1 MPNTIQNIALV
12 VFFSFVFNLTFS
24 AQPYKTDDFVIEKA
38 IQVTEIKNQFRSNTC
53 WSYAT
58 IDMLEAELLKKG
70 KQDIHLSEMFVVY
83 NVYLEKAE
91 KYFRMHGKNNLSG
104 GGALFDVL
112 NEIEK
117 YGIVPY
123 EAYSGLTNGLQYNDH
138 VALDNQISEK
148 MKAAISSEQASMDW
162 KKDMVSIL
170 DNNLGKTPSEF
181 TYQQMQFTPKS
192 FVQWLN
198 IKPANYVLFSS
209 FIYKPLYK
217 NFVVDVPDNWSMGQA
232 YNVKLDE
239 MVSIIE
245 YSINNGFTVA
255 ATIDNS
261 ENGFNWNK
269 GIVRVK
275 DGDPDL
281 DSEPKITAQMRQK
294 AFDEYQTTD
303 DHSLLLIG
311 VALSKNG
318 ERYFLAKNSWG
329 TDNTQMGGYLYISEA
344 YIRYKVLTIL
354 VNKSGV
360 PGDIL
365 MQYNNKCN

>member
-1 MPNTIQNIALV
+1 LPNIIQNIAFIV
-12 VFFSFVFNLTFS
+12 SFSFVFNLTVF
-24 AQPYKTDDFVIEKA
+24 AQPYKTDAFVIEKA
-38 IQVTEIKNQFRSNTC
+38 IKVTEIKNQFRSNTC

-70 KQDIHLSEMFVVY
+70 KKDIHLSEMFVVY

-104 GGALFDVL
+104 GGALFDVISA
-112 NEIEK
+112 IEK

-123 EAYSGLTNGLQYNDH
+123 EAYSGLINGMQYNDH

-148 MKAAISSEQASMDW
+148 MKKVISSEQVSMDW
-162 KKDMVSIL
+162 KKDIISIL
-170 DNNLGKTPSEF
+170 DNNLGTPPSEF
-181 TYQQMQFTPKS
+181 TFQQVQYTPKS
-192 FVQWLN
+192 FAQWLN
-198 IKPANYVLFSS
+198 IKSSNYILFSS

-217 NFVVDVPDNWSMGQA
+217 NFVVEVPDNWAMGQA
-232 YNVKLDE
+232 FNVKLDE
-239 MVSIIE
+239 MINIIE
-245 YSINNGFTVA
+245 YSINNGYTVA

-261 ENGFNWNK
+261 ESGFNWNK

-303 DHSLLLIG
+303 DHSLLIMG
-311 VALSKNG
+311 IALSKTG

-329 TDNTQMGGYLYISEA
+329 TENTKLGGYLYISEA

-365 MQYNNKCN
+365 MQYNNTCN